1 MKEED
6 ENEGGEITEFL
17 KQDGAF
23 KVCGFEWDAVIED
36 GSFE

>member
-6 ENEGGEITEFL
+6 DEGGEITEFL
-17 KQDGAF
+17 KYDGAF
-23 KVCGFEWDAVIED
+23 KVCGFEREAVIED